1 MRLWI
6 PVVLVNLFLVGCA
19 SLDVD
24 RVPGRSVDAGQS
36 FYVEKLPA
44 DGRGIEQVIA
54 DQLNLMG
61 FSAGSGPAR
70 EHDKDTDVLVTY
82 QDRWAWDITM
92 YMRQLDI
99 QFRDP
104 QTLEAW
110 VSANSR
116 KDSLTRKPP
125 AEMAR
130 EALEAMVK

>member
-6 PVVLVNLFLVGCA
+6 PVVLMSLFLVGCA
-19 SLDVD
+19 SLDVE
-24 RVPGRSVDAGQS
+24 RVPGRSVDTAQS

-44 DGRGIEQVIA
+44 DGRGIERVIA

-61 FSAGSGPAR
+61 YRAGSGPAR
-70 EHDKDTDVLVTY
+70 EHDEGTDVLVTY

-104 QTLEAW
+104 QTLQAW
-110 VSANSR
+110 VSASSR
-116 KDSLTRKPP
+116 RDSLTRKAPP
-125 AEMAR
+125 EMAR
-130 EALEAMVK
+130 EVLEEMVK